1 MNKPG
6 RCSLGRVTMGR
17 NQILSKI
24 VCELSILEIFQLA
37 NLHSIDIFF
46 SDDRFLESVHKSFLN
61 QTTINLRKEK

>member
-37 NLHSIDIFF
+37 ALHSIDIFF
-46 SDDRFLESVHKSFLN
+46 RMIGF
-61 QTTINLRKEK
+61 